1 MLIEYSK
8 QAVKFIS
15 AQDKNTKLRI
25 KRGIESLTETP
36 PKGNIK
42 PLQGYTNK
50 TYRLRI
56 GKLRIIYRYDAST
69 NRQKILFISDINSRG
84 NIYK

>member
-1 MLIEYSK
+1 MQIEYSK

-15 AQDKNTKLRI
+15 AQDKTIRLKI
-25 KRGIESLTETP
+25 KHAIEGLTEIP
-36 PKGNIK
+36 PKGDIK

-56 GKLRIIYRYDAST
+56 GKFRVIYRYDT
-69 NRQKILFISDINSRG
+69 NINQQQILFISDINSRG
-84 NIYK
+84 DIYK